1 MSQLKEEQLF
11 RAVFYGDLVMV
22 ESLSGDPNLNINWR
36 SGRGSTPFFMACQN
50 GHKEVV
56 SLLLANPRI
65 DPKMPNNNGVDTKRR
80 VVTEDPV
87 ENGKTAAEWAR
98 MLGLIKKPK
107 YMENEVH
114 TRVTKIGPIIAD
126 LIDAYE
132 KDPAKVRSQL
142 RKELGLRGISFPS
155 SLPHYTVRQLKLLPN
170 R

>member
-87 ENGKTAAEWAR
+87 ENGKTAAEWTR
-98 MLGLIKKPK
+98 MLGLIKKPD
-107 YMENEVH
+107 YMENELK
-114 TRVTKIGPIIAD
+114 TQLGP
-126 LIDAYE
+126 
-132 KDPAKVRSQL
+132 
-142 RKELGLRGISFPS
+142 RGISFPFIS
-155 SLPHYTVRQLKLLPN
+155 PPLYYPFPEITPKPIIDEWLQSYLEISPLL
-170 R
+170 